1 MNTKNQR
8 AAYGEALVEL
18 GRQNPDIVALDAD
31 LSKSTMSV
39 KFGEAFPDRF
49 FDMGIAEANMASCA
63 AGLSRTGKIPFIH
76 SFAVFS
82 AGRAFDQIRQTI
94 AIGRLNVKIIGSSCG
109 LSDSADG
116 ATHQSIEDMAI
127 MRAIPGMTVL
137 CPADAIEAAKMPA
150 AMAAHDGPVYMRV
163 CREDLPLVT
172 DENAPFEIGKPTVLR
187 EGNDIVVFACGSMV
201 AKALE
206 AADQLAGEISL
217 KVVNVSTIKP
227 LDSAC
232 IEGLAEGCHG
242 VITAEDH
249 SVIGGLGAAIT
260 QAMARH
266 PKPTLFIGVQD
277 VFGQSAKTYAELLE
291 VYGLTTDK
299 IVEAARSL

>member
-18 GRQNPDIVALDAD
+18 GRKNPDIVALDAD
-31 LSKSTMSV
+31 LSKSTMSA

-94 AIGRLNVKIIGSSCG
+94 AIGKLNVKIIGSSCG

-116 ATHQSIEDMAI
+116 ATHQSVEDMAI
-127 MRAIPGMTVL
+127 MRVIPGMTVL
-137 CPADAIEAAKMPA
+137 CPADAVEAAKMPA
-150 AMAAHDGPVYMRV
+150 AMAEHAGPVYMRV
-163 CREDLPLVT
+163 CREDLPVVT
-172 DENAPFEIGKPTVLR
+172 DEAAPFEIGKPTVLR
-187 EGNDIVVFACGSMV
+187 EGSDIVVFACGSMV

-206 AADQLAGEISL
+206 AADKLAGELSL
-217 KVVNVSTIKP
+217 RVVNVSTIKP
-227 LDSAC
+227 MNADL
-232 IEGLAEGCHG
+232 IEQLADGCCG

-249 SVIGGLGAAIT
+249 SVIGGLGAAIL

-266 PKPTLFIGVQD
+266 PKPTVQIGMQD
-277 VFGQSAKTYAELLE
+277 TFGQSAKTYAELLDY
-291 VYGLTTDK
+291 YGLTADK